1 LRVDYP
7 EEVLRRAERVRLLLL
22 DVDGVLTEGRII
34 LDAEG
39 REIKQFYVQDGLG
52 IKLLQRE
59 GVEVG
64 LLSSRISAPVSFRA
78 RELGLSVVV
87 QGELEKLPLYERI
100 LRERGLQDEEVAFIG
115 DDWVDLPVLRR
126 VGLAVTV
133 PEAWPPVKRFVHY
146 VTRRPGGRGA
156 VREVC
161 DLILTAQGKWEGL
174 WREFAIF

>member
-1 LRVDYP
+1 MEYP
-7 EEVLRRAERVRLLLL
+7 EEVLRRARRIKLLLL

-34 LDAEG
+34 VDARG
-39 REIKQFYVQDGLG
+39 QEIKQFYVQDGLG

-59 GVEVG
+59 GIEVG
-64 LLSSRISAPVSFRA
+64 ILSSRVSAPVSFRA
-78 RELGLSVVV
+78 RELELSVVV
-87 QGELEKLPLYERI
+87 QGQIEKLPLYEKIRD
-100 LRERGLQDEEVAFIG
+100 ERGLQDEEVAYIG
-115 DDWVDLPVLRR
+115 DDWVDLPILRR

-146 VTRRPGGRGA
+146 ITSRPGGRGA

-174 WREFAIF
+174 WRRFAGF